1 MKEFYILE
9 GSALEMFKNKFE
21 LIRNLIDMQD
31 EQDSLTFD
39 LEWLIDP
46 LHKMLFVD
54 LAEGRAIGKMDNNNK
69 LHLFKPYTRNTIE
82 SFITYM
88 GYGRPGMGTVYT
100 TRNKATPE
108 QAKESYNKALKA
120 MIEEFKE
127 DFAYNAPQAR
137 LGHGN
142 GKPRAAPIALDLR
155 NNMNWR
161 FNNMNSESEYESES
175 ENENK
180 GPNIRINNNIALYGK
195 ASGKKTA
202 KNLRKGLPKNMRTR
216 KIKNWT
222 RNKNNMN

>member
-1 MKEFYILE
+1 MKEAYILD
-9 GSALEMFKNKFE
+9 GSALDLFKNKFE
-21 LIRNLIDMQD
+21 LIHNLMDMQD
-31 EQDSLTFD
+31 DQDSLTFD

-46 LHKMLFVD
+46 DHRMLFVD
-54 LAEGRAIGKMDNNNK
+54 LAEGRAIGKMVKNK
-69 LHLFKPYTRNTIE
+69 LQLFKPYTRSTIE
-82 SFITYM
+82 SFITFM

-100 TRNKATPE
+100 TRNRATPA

-120 MIEEFKE
+120 MLEEFKE
-127 DFAYNAPQAR
+127 DFAYNAPQAT

-161 FNNMNSESEYESES
+161 FNNMNSESESES